1 MKTSCAMVVA
11 CAAGANAF
19 VAPSAFNGAALTA
32 AKPASSS
39 MKMSFESE
47 IGAQAPI
54 GYWDPLGLLTKDP
67 TQERFDR
74 LRYVEIKHGRIA
86 MLAILGHITAQNFR
100 FPGMLS
106 PSAGLSFADCPNGV
120 AALSKIPLYG
130 LVQIFL
136 FIGFLETKVMLQKEG
151 SFPGDMSLLNPF
163 EKEWEAWTE
172 EEQNVKRAVELNN
185 GRAAQMGI
193 LALMVHE
200 QMDNTPYIINEILG
214 SHVQFN

>member
-1 MKTSCAMVVA
+1 MKTACAMVLA
-11 CAAGANAF
+11 CAAGASAF
-19 VAPSAFNGAALTA
+19 VAPSAFRGAALTA

-39 MKMSFESE
+39 MKMSFEGE

-54 GYWDPLGLLTKDP
+54 GYWDPLGLLIKDP

-86 MLAILGHITAQNFR
+86 MLAVLGHITQQNFR
-100 FPGMLS
+100 LPGMLS

-130 LVQIFL
+130 LIQIFL
-136 FIGFLETKVMLQKEG
+136 FIGFLETQVMYQKEG
-151 SFPGDMSLLNPF
+151 SFPGDMSMINPF

-172 EEQNVKRAVELNN
+172 EEQAVKRSIELNN

-193 LALMVHE
+193 LGLMVHE
-200 QMDNTPYIINEILG
+200 QMDNHPYIINEILG
-214 SHVQFN
+214 SHVAFN

>member
-1 MKTSCAMVVA
+1 MKTACAMVLA
-11 CAAGANAF
+11 CAAGASAF

-54 GYWDPLGLLTKDP
+54 GYWDPLGLLVKDP
-67 TQERFDR
+67 SQERFDR

-106 PSAGLSFADCPNGV
+106 PSAGLSFADCPNGI

-136 FIGFLETKVMLQKEG
+136 FIGFLETQVMLQKEG
-151 SFPGDMSLLNPF
+151 SFPGDMSLINPF

-172 EEQNVKRAVELNN
+172 EEQNTKRAIELNN

-193 LALMVHE
+193 LGLMVHE
-200 QMDNTPYIINEILG
+200 QINNTPYVINEILG
-214 SHVQFN
+214 SHVTFN